1 VEFTFGGSDGLY
13 KKNILLQED
22 ELRGFDE
29 VTRKADVSLT
39 CIKKNIAEQHNPY
52 RD

>member
-29 VTRKADVSLT
+29 VARNADVFLT
-39 CIKKNIAEQHNPY
+39 YTKEGLAGQHNPY
-52 RD
+52 CD